1 MDRHS
6 PFDDRPELPPVPD
19 VEADEG
25 AMPVQS
31 SGETQALPLPKRP
44 QDPGPRRRVR
54 RIPLLARGRRP
65 RRSRKTAP
73 KSPLLMQRGNNGPT
87 PPAKANLRQSLRYRH
102 KRKTD

>member
-31 SGETQALPLPKRP
+31 SGENA
-44 QDPGPRRRVR
+44 G
-54 RIPLLARGRRP
+54 
-65 RRSRKTAP
+65 S
-73 KSPLLMQRGNNGPT
+73 
-87 PPAKANLRQSLRYRH
+87 PPAKAAPRPRTAKASEAHPVAGPRTKAKAKPAANEAPAA
-102 KRKTD
+102 